1 MKISLIGAFCN
12 DFIIGC
18 NNTLPWDNSEDMK
31 FFREMTLNKII
42 IMGKNTFESMNSK
55 GLKNRFNIILHR
67 ITHNHV
73 IVRDGIYCFH
83 TTTNN
88 LIENIKNNKPSN
100 IEDEIFVIGGAK
112 IYNLFLDNFKV
123 DEIYLNV
130 IKSPILKVETECV
143 KFPYH
148 KLTNKFRMI
157 SYTKGETVNYMKFV
171 RLEKETD
178 NCYEELIEDI
188 LKSNDFPFELQKES
202 FRETA
207 SDIPAEKSIQNI
219 EQEIA
224 TEIPFE
230 VQKEKGIRR
239 DRTKVGTIGVFGKT
253 LRYNLQNGFPL
264 ITTKLMGWKSIM
276 KELLFF
282 LRGDTN
288 TKILEQPPISV
299 TIWKGNTT
307 REFLDNRG
315 LHDYPVGEMGPMYG
329 YVWRHYGKETG
340 KEFDQLEYVI
350 DLLKNDPYSRRIIM
364 TTYSPLYLEKSV
376 LMPCHGIVVQFY
388 VSQFSPSTTIHRDFH
403 DEIEKA
409 SASQFSISSDIHD
422 NPRRIDV
429 KQTEEQDNINQKNLS
444 LLVYCRSQDVALGTP
459 YNIASYAMMLHIVA
473 KKVDMQPYEL
483 IMNLGDTHIYS
494 NHIENTIKQIKNNPY
509 PFPIFNVSDDVK
521 TKDWNDLS
529 IDDFSIDGYYSHE
542 KINYQMAI

>member
-42 IMGKNTFESMNSK
+42 IMGKNTFESLNSK
-55 GLKNRFNIILHR
+55 GLKNRFNVILHR
-67 ITHNHV
+67 ETNKHV
-73 IVRDGIYCFH
+73 LVRDGIYCFH
-83 TTTNN
+83 TTSYD
-88 LIENIKNNKPSN
+88 LIHDIKNNKPSN

-112 IYNLFLDNFKV
+112 IYNLFLDNFNV

-148 KLTNKFRMI
+148 KLTNKFRMV
-157 SYTKGETVNYMKFV
+157 SYTKGETVNYMKFEK
-171 RLEKETD
+171 LEKETD
-178 NCYEELIEDI
+178 NCYEDLIEDI
-188 LKSNDFPFELQKES
+188 LISNRFLPNYDIPVSSYDIPVSSYDIPVSSYDIQKES
-202 FRETA
+202 LQ
-207 SDIPAEKSIQNI
+207 DI

-224 TEIPFE
+224 SDGATQSIL
-230 VQKEKGIRR
+230 GIRR

-288 TKILEQPPISV
+288 TKILEQPPVPV

-350 DLLKNDPYSRRIIM
+350 DLLKTDPYSRRIIM

-388 VSQFSPSTTIHRDFH
+388 VSIRHNAC
-403 DEIEKA
+403 DEK
-409 SASQFSISSDIHD
+409 
-422 NPRRIDV
+422 
-429 KQTEEQDNINQKNLS
+429 INQKNLS

-459 YNIASYAMMLHIVA
+459 YNIASYAMMLHIIA

-521 TKDWNDLS
+521 TKDWNDLT